1 MEFSDTIVAVSS
13 AAGGLR
19 SIVRLTGPETLPA
32 CERVFTTPI
41 ALRDNGILSGSV
53 AIAPGMAADATV
65 YLFFSPHSY
74 TGETLAELHVCAG
87 PVLVATL
94 VKNLLAG
101 GLRLAGPGE
110 FTARAYLNGK
120 LDLAQAEA
128 VNEIVAG
135 SNRFQLEAAERLL
148 SGRLTKTTKAARSAL
163 LDCLSLIEAGLD
175 FSGEDIVFIGPGEA
189 VEKLARIKGELEG
202 LLAGSIRYESL
213 IDLPAVGIAG
223 APNAGKSSLLNTLLG
238 HERSLVSDRPK
249 TTRDVLSGILTVV
262 PAGPDRVASGKCQ
275 VSSSP
280 ASHFELH
287 TSNSVQ
293 CVLFDCAGLLPAA
306 EDILDRLAQQ
316 AAIEAL
322 RRCQVVIFCVDA
334 AKPDIGED
342 LAIRALVRPG
352 AVLYVA
358 TKADLLSPAD
368 SQRAVEK
375 LAQAFAGPFLPV
387 SALTGQ
393 RLQQLQDLIE
403 RSLSAGQGTATRE
416 GRDTVALTARH
427 RQAVSEA
434 IANIDEAI
442 GQIEQGADELAAAMI
457 REACQALADIEQQ
470 PIDEQVLDRIFSRFC
485 VGK

>member
-19 SIVRLTGPETLPA
+19 PIVRISGPETLPA

-41 ALRDNGILSGSV
+41 ALRANGILSGSV
-53 AIAPGMAADATV
+53 AIAPGVAVDARL
-65 YLFFSPHSY
+65 YLFFSPNSY
-74 TGETLAELHVCAG
+74 TGETLAELHILAG

-94 VKNLLAG
+94 LEKLLAE
-101 GLRLAGPGE
+101 GLRAAGPGE

-128 VNEIVAG
+128 VNEIIAG
-135 SNRFQLEAAERLL
+135 SNRFQLDAAERLL
-148 SGRLTKTTKAARSAL
+148 SGRLTQTTKAARSAL
-163 LDCLSLIEAGLD
+163 LDCLSRIEAGLD
-175 FSGEDIVFIGPGEA
+175 FSGEEIVFLGPAQATER
-189 VEKLARIKGELEG
+189 LAHIRSELDA

-223 APNAGKSSLLNTLLG
+223 APNAGKSSLLNAMLG
-238 HERSLVSDRPK
+238 HERSLVSDRRK
-249 TTRDVLSGILTVV
+249 TTRDVLSGLWTT
-262 PAGPDRVASGKCQ
+262 DRF
-275 VSSSP
+275 P
-280 ASHFELH
+280 
-287 TSNSVQ
+287 

-316 AAIEAL
+316 AAIGAL
-322 RRCQVVIFCVDA
+322 RHCQVVVFCVDA

-342 LAIRALVRPG
+342 LAIGALIQPNT
-352 AVLYVA
+352 VLYVA

-375 LAQAFAGPFLPV
+375 LTQAFAGPFLPV
-387 SALTGQ
+387 SAMTGQ
-393 RLQQLQDLIE
+393 GLQQLQDLIE
-403 RSLSAGQGTATRE
+403 RSLSAGQGTARGE

-434 IANIDEAI
+434 VANIDEAI
-442 GQIEQGADELAAAMI
+442 GQIEQGADEIAAAMI
-457 REACQALADIEQQ
+457 REACQALAEIEQQ